1 MAFLSILLA
10 KVKLHFGVTS
20 DNNLKLKLFYLIV
33 YLTVSML
40 DKIGMILV
48 YSSLNLITTSVILS
62 LKSYS

>member
-20 DNNLKLKLFYLIV
+20 DNSLKLKLFYLIV

-40 DKIGMILV
+40 DKIGIILV

-62 LKSYS
+62 LKS